1 MRPSL
6 RCDRKLSSGGT
17 TVRDAGESC
26 HEGVRRVCQLT
37 TIFAVYEVLGVESG
51 YIDSAR
57 GKAVADAFEL
67 RECDDG
73 GCVGNLGQ
81 AESKLPRAPPV
92 TGGRESGAGGQLSLL
107 W

>member
-1 MRPSL
+1 M
-6 RCDRKLSSGGT
+6 
-17 TVRDAGESC
+17 
-26 HEGVRRVCQLT
+26 CQLT

-57 GKAVADAFEL
+57 GKAVADALEV

-92 TGGRESGAGGQLSLL
+92 TGGRESGVGGQLSFGEGLTCAFWPGCGSWCGTAGTVL
-107 W
+107 